1 MSNKKIVKY
10 KRRRNQINIGLA
22 IFFVIFIYVL
32 IQIIRALGKEKKSIY
47 EVTRSSIDN
56 NISLTALALREENVV
71 TTTNAGYISYY
82 IKDFNRASK
91 SDIVYS
97 IDQTGEVSNKIVTET
112 NVDTVLTKE
121 DYSSIRNE
129 ISLFQIDFD
138 LNEFSNVYDFKLD
151 FENTI
156 MEISNENALASLNQ
170 SVDSIAS
177 GTFQFFQN
185 TQAGIVA
192 FYTDGY
198 ESKTIDNITQSDF
211 DAENYE
217 KKRIMTGDLVAAN
230 EAVYK
235 VITSDDWHLIC
246 EITES
251 QRQKLEQLSKVNLY
265 IPRDKSTIIA
275 DFSIIEQNG
284 MILADFQMN
293 KNMVRF
299 ADCRFLDIEIIMEE
313 FQGLKIPNTSIVK
326 KDFYKVPVY
335 YLTRGANSSSSLQFS
350 CQAWDDENGVYLEP
364 KVVDI
369 PIYYMDSEY
378 CYINPNDVHP
388 NDILIRENSTQT
400 LRIGECVYGQLE
412 GVYCVNKG
420 YATFK
425 RIEII
430 DENTDYVIIK
440 EGVDYS
446 ISMYDHIIIDS
457 TTIEENA
464 IIY

>member
-32 IQIIRALGKEKKSIY
+32 IQIIRALGKEQKSIY

-177 GTFQFFQN
+177 GTFQ
-185 TQAGIVA
+185 
-192 FYTDGY
+192 
-198 ESKTIDNITQSDF
+198 
-211 DAENYE
+211 
-217 KKRIMTGDLVAAN
+217 
-230 EAVYK
+230 
-235 VITSDDWHLIC
+235 
-246 EITES
+246 
-251 QRQKLEQLSKVNLY
+251 
-265 IPRDKSTIIA
+265 
-275 DFSIIEQNG
+275 
-284 MILADFQMN
+284 
-293 KNMVRF
+293 
-299 ADCRFLDIEIIMEE
+299 
-313 FQGLKIPNTSIVK
+313 
-326 KDFYKVPVY
+326 
-335 YLTRGANSSSSLQFS
+335 
-350 CQAWDDENGVYLEP
+350 
-364 KVVDI
+364 
-369 PIYYMDSEY
+369 
-378 CYINPNDVHP
+378 
-388 NDILIRENSTQT
+388 
-400 LRIGECVYGQLE
+400 
-412 GVYCVNKG
+412 
-420 YATFK
+420 
-425 RIEII
+425 
-430 DENTDYVIIK
+430 
-440 EGVDYS
+440 
-446 ISMYDHIIIDS
+446 
-457 TTIEENA
+457 
-464 IIY
+464 

>member
-1 MSNKKIVKY
+1 MSNKKVVKY
-10 KRRRNQINIGLA
+10 KRRRAQINIGLA
-22 IFFVIFIYVL
+22 VFFVIFLYIL
-32 IQIIRALGKEKKSIY
+32 IQVIRSLGREQKSIY

-91 SDIVYS
+91 TDIVYS
-97 IDQTGEVSNKIVTET
+97 IDQTGDVSNKITTTNNVT
-112 NVDTVLTKE
+112 VPLSKE
-121 DYSSIRNE
+121 DYTSIRNE

-138 LNEFSNVYDFKLD
+138 LNEYSHLYDFKLEL
-151 FENTI
+151 ENSI
-156 MEISNENALASLNQ
+156 MEIANENALKNLSQDANSTEN
-170 SVDSIAS
+170 A
-177 GTFQFFQN
+177 TFQLFQN

-192 FYTDGY
+192 FYVDGY
-198 ESKTIDNITQSDF
+198 ENKKIETLTSEDF
-211 DAENYE
+211 NEEKYE
-217 KKRIMTGDLVAAN
+217 KTRMMTGDLVAAN

-235 VITSDDWHLIC
+235 IITSDDWHLVCKIND
-246 EITES
+246 S
-251 QRQKLEQLSKVNLY
+251 QRKMLESLSKVKLY
-265 IPRDKSTIIA
+265 IPRDKSMVIA

-284 MILADFQMN
+284 MVLADFQMN
-293 KNMVRF
+293 KNMARF
-299 ADCRFLDIEIIMEE
+299 ADCRFMEIEIIMED

-326 KDFYKVPVY
+326 KDFYKVPIY
-335 YLTRGANSSSSLQFS
+335 YLTQGGNLSGSLQFTRK
-350 CQAWDDENGVYLEP
+350 AWDAENGVYLEP
-364 KVVDI
+364 QVVDL

-388 NDILIRENSTQT
+388 NDILIRENSSQT

-412 GVYCVNKG
+412 GVYSVNKG

-425 RIEII
+425 RIEIL
-430 DENTDYVIIK
+430 DQNTDYTIIK

-457 TTIEENA
+457 STIEENA